1 LKGEKDMAADA
12 PGGDVSSWT
21 QWVVGG
27 LAAGGS
33 LVTGW
38 LYAAIQKARKEDA
51 HGRAALWDRVN
62 RQSDA
67 AANDRLEAERR
78 YATQA
83 DVDKLRE
90 HIDRK
95 FDDQLIRFTDLLLN
109 RPPVKHP

>member
-1 LKGEKDMAADA
+1 MAADA
-12 PGGDVSSWT
+12 PGGAASSWM
-21 QWVVGG
+21 QWAVGG
-27 LAAGGS
+27 LATGGS

-38 LYAAIQKARKEDA
+38 LYGAIQRARKDDA
-51 HGRAALWDRVN
+51 RAHAALWERLN

-67 AANDRLEAERR
+67 AAHDRLEAERR

>member
-1 LKGEKDMAADA
+1 MATDTS
-12 PGGDVSSWT
+12 GSDVSAWI
-21 QWVVGG
+21 QWALGG
-27 LAAGGS
+27 LAAGGT
-33 LVTGW
+33 VIIGW
-38 LYAAIQKARKEDA
+38 LYGAIQKVRREDA
-51 HGRAALWDRVN
+51 EGRRALWDRVN
-62 RQSDA
+62 FQGDA

>member
-1 LKGEKDMAADA
+1 MAADA
-12 PGGDVSSWT
+12 PSGDVSSWV
-21 QWVVGG
+21 QWAVGG

-33 LVTGW
+33 LVIGW
-38 LYAAIQKARKEDA
+38 LYAAIQKVRKEDA
-51 HGRAALWDRVN
+51 RGRAAIWERVA

-109 RPPVKHP
+109 RLPAKHP

>member
-1 LKGEKDMAADA
+1 MADSA
-12 PGGDVSSWT
+12 GDISWV
-21 QWVVGG
+21 QWTLGG
-27 LAAGGS
+27 LAAGGT

-38 LYAAIQKARKEDA
+38 LYGAIQKVRREDA
-51 HGRAALWDRVN
+51 AGRAALWTRVN
-62 RQSDA
+62 RQGDA

-95 FDDQLIRFTDLLLN
+95 FDDQLSRFTDLLLS
-109 RPPVKHP
+109 RPPPEKHS